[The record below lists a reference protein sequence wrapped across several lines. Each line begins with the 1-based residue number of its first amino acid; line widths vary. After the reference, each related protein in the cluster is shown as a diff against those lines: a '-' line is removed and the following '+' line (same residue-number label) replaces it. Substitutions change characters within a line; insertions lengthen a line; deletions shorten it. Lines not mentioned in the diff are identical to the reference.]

1 MMHIR
6 EFTAFVD
13 RKKTDYINQLKR
25 DKLVRDEV
33 QKYTD
38 MDQTERKTYQSGLQN
53 YVKTYLPERWKEI
66 LTRKLLYRRPCL
78 VNAFE

>member
-38 MDQTERKTYQSGLQN
+38 MDQTERKTY
-53 YVKTYLPERWKEI
+53 
-66 LTRKLLYRRPCL
+66 
-78 VNAFE
+78 